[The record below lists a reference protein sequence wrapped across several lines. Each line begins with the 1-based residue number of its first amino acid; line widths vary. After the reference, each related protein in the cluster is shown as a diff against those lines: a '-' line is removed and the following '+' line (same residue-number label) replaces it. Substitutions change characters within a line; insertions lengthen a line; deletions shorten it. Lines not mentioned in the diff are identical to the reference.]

1 VKDLTSQNRSQ
12 IMHIDFKNP
21 PAETLSIDV
30 TVVYNAIDYN
40 DIIRFSKLK
49 NGSAKITREFGNDL
63 AFRIKND
70 LGERIAAAPF
80 EWGVVSMGSS
90 QFLGEVTAKS
100 LALPHAHIRLDDFSL
115 FKVKNYDSAETF
127 EERNNQFYSKHLTLE
142 KRRCFNARYVILVDD
157 MLNRGVSLVKGKAFL
172 EWEKGMQVAGAYVLY
187 SVAHEEDASLEARI
201 SEAFIDKEGID
212 ALINMVNEEDIFV
225 TRRLLRNLFSNKSLL
240 RNMLALNPGKRLV
253 LLSKGFVSLAAK
265 VWVLMKTKKI
275 RSCKMKGSL
284 YHKFI
289 DKPNI
294 SDSYVIK
301 KS

>member
-12 IMHIDFKNP
+12 MMHIDFKNP

-30 TVVYNAIDYN
+30 NVVYNGIDNN

-49 NGSAKITREFGNDL
+49 NGSAKITREFSNDL

-100 LALPHAHIRLDDFSL
+100 LALPHAHIRLDDYSL

-127 EERNNQFYSKHLTLE
+127 QERNNQFYSKHLTLE
-142 KRRCFNARYVILVDD
+142 KRRRFNARYVILVDD
-157 MLNRGVSLVKGKAFL
+157 MLNRGISLVKGKAFL
-172 EWEKGMQVAGAYVLY
+172 ERENGMQVTGAYVLY

-212 ALINMVNEEDIFV
+212 ALIDMVNEEEIFV
-225 TRRLLRNLFSNKSLL
+225 TRRLLRNLFSNKSRL
-240 RNMLALNPGKRLV
+240 RNMLALKPGRRLV

-265 VWVLMKTKKI
+265 VWVLMKTKKL
-275 RSCKMKGSL
+275 RSCKIQCSPYL
-284 YHKFI
+284 
-289 DKPNI
+289 N
-294 SDSYVIK
+294 SYEK
-301 KS
+301 